1 MAIKNFHS
9 HHALRAIY
17 DTDNIKKI
25 TMTLHHLPSL
35 LKSLTLVL
43 TIVFGFTAPL
53 KAEII
58 TPAEYVMIMDYESGD
73 ILYEK
78 NADAAMKPASMA
90 KLMTTYL
97 LFEQLQNGSLRLED
111 KFIVSEKAYR
121 KGGSRMFVEIG
132 SQVSV
137 SDLLRGIIVQSG
149 NDSAIVVAEGLAGTE
164 NAFAEEMTA
173 RAKSLGMDNTVFGNA
188 TGWPDE
194 VTTTTARDLAILAK
208 SMIKNHPE
216 FYGIYAEKT
225 FTYNNIKQN
234 NRNPLLY
241 TVEGADGLK
250 TGHTNES
257 GYGLV
262 GSAEINGQ
270 RIILVLNGLS
280 SSKERKLESVRLMN
294 LAFRTF
300 KKFELLT
307 ADQTV
312 KDAPLWMGN
321 EETVP
326 LVSPETVS
334 RVMTRKAHNA
344 MTTRVVYPEEIKAP
358 VTKGQNIGTI
368 YITIDGVEQAYPL
381 VAGKDI
387 GQLPIHKRIGAFFKF
402 LIFGAD
408 APQK

>member
-1 MAIKNFHS
+1 MTAHIPAYYIP
-9 HHALRAIY
+9 ALKMIS
-17 DTDNIKKI
+17 I
-25 TMTLHHLPSL
+25 
-35 LKSLTLVL
+35 LKSAFLALLISIGLGMGLGMTP
-43 TIVFGFTAPL
+43 A

-58 TPAEYVMIMDYESGD
+58 TPAEFVMIMDYESGD

-78 NADAAMKPASMA
+78 NADMPMKPASMA

-97 LFEQLQNGSLRLED
+97 LFEQLQNGSIRLED

-132 SQVSV
+132 SQVTI

-149 NDSAIVVAEGLAGTE
+149 NDAAIVVAEGLAGTE

-173 RAKSLGMDNTVFGNA
+173 RAQSLGMVNTVFGNS

-194 VTTTTARDLAILAK
+194 KTTTTARDLAILAK
-208 SMIKNHPE
+208 AMIKNHPE
-216 FYGIYAEKT
+216 FYGIYAEKSFT
-225 FTYNNIKQN
+225 FNNIKQP

-250 TGHTNES
+250 TGHTSES

-262 GSAEINGQ
+262 GSAELNGQ
-270 RIILVLNGLS
+270 RIILVINGLTS
-280 SSKERKLESVRLMN
+280 VKERKMESVRLMN

-307 ADQTV
+307 ADKTV

-326 LVSPETVS
+326 LVSPVTVS
-334 RVMTRKAHNA
+334 RVMTRKSHNT
-344 MTTRVVYPEEIKAP
+344 MTTRVVFPDEIKAP
-358 VTKGQNIGTI
+358 ITKGQEIGQI
-368 YITIDGVEQAYPL
+368 FINIDGIEKAYPL

-387 GQLPIHKRIGAFFKF
+387 DQLPLHKRIGAFFKF

-408 APQK
+408 APLQ

>member
-1 MAIKNFHS
+1 MTVYNIP
-9 HHALRAIY
+9 ALKMISILKSAFLALLISMGLGMGLG
-17 DTDNIKKI
+17 
-25 TMTLHHLPSL
+25 MTL
-35 LKSLTLVL
+35 
-43 TIVFGFTAPL
+43 A

-58 TPAEYVMIMDYESGD
+58 TPAEFVMIMDYESGD

-78 NADAAMKPASMA
+78 NADMPMKPASMA

-97 LFEQLQNGSLRLED
+97 LFEQLQNGSMRLED

-132 SQVSV
+132 SQVAI

-149 NDSAIVVAEGLAGTE
+149 NDAAIVVAEGLAGTE

-173 RAKSLGMDNTVFGNA
+173 RAQSLGMVNTVFGNS

-194 VTTTTARDLAILAK
+194 KTTTTARDLAILAK
-208 SMIKNHPE
+208 TMIKNHPE
-216 FYGIYAEKT
+216 FYGIYAEKS
-225 FTYNNIKQN
+225 FTYNNIKQP

-250 TGHTNES
+250 TGHTSES

-262 GSAEINGQ
+262 GSAELNGQ
-270 RIILVLNGLS
+270 RIILVINGLTS
-280 SSKERKLESVRLMN
+280 VKDRKMESVRLMN

-307 ADQTV
+307 ADKTV

-326 LVSPETVS
+326 LVSPVTVS
-334 RVMTRKAHNA
+334 RVITRKSHNT
-344 MTTRVVYPEEIKAP
+344 MTTRVVFPDEIKAP
-358 VTKGQNIGTI
+358 VTKGQEIGQI
-368 YITIDGVEQAYPL
+368 FINIDGIEEAYPL

-387 GQLPIHKRIGAFFKF
+387 DQLPLHKRIGAFFKF

-408 APQK
+408 APQQ

>member
-1 MAIKNFHS
+1 MTAHIPAYYIP
-9 HHALRAIY
+9 ALKMIS
-17 DTDNIKKI
+17 I
-25 TMTLHHLPSL
+25 
-35 LKSLTLVL
+35 LKSAFLALLISIGLGMGLGMTP
-43 TIVFGFTAPL
+43 A

-58 TPAEYVMIMDYESGD
+58 TPAEFVMIMDYESGD

-78 NADAAMKPASMA
+78 NADMPMKPASMA

-97 LFEQLQNGSLRLED
+97 LFEQLQNGSMRLED

-132 SQVSV
+132 SQVTI

-149 NDSAIVVAEGLAGTE
+149 NDAAIVVAEGLAGTE

-173 RAKSLGMDNTVFGNA
+173 RAQSLGMVNTVFGNS

-194 VTTTTARDLAILAK
+194 KTTTTARDLAILAK
-208 SMIKNHPE
+208 AMIKNHPE
-216 FYGIYAEKT
+216 FYGIYAEKS
-225 FTYNNIKQN
+225 FTYNNIKQP

-250 TGHTNES
+250 TGHTSES

-262 GSAEINGQ
+262 GSAELNGQ
-270 RIILVLNGLS
+270 RIILVINGLTS
-280 SSKERKLESVRLMN
+280 VKERKMESVRLMN

-307 ADQTV
+307 ADKTV

-326 LVSPETVS
+326 LVSPVTVS
-334 RVMTRKAHNA
+334 RVMTRKSHNT
-344 MTTRVVYPEEIKAP
+344 MTTRVVFPDEIKAP
-358 VTKGQNIGTI
+358 ITKGQEIGQI
-368 YITIDGVEQAYPL
+368 FINIDGIEKAYPL

-387 GQLPIHKRIGAFFKF
+387 DQLPLHKRIGAFFKF

-408 APQK
+408 APQQ

>member
-1 MAIKNFHS
+1 MTIKLMISMMTSKQMPKLYFS
-9 HHALRAIY
+9 GLKPFKSVFVFLVMICGLITPLR
-17 DTDNIKKI
+17 
-25 TMTLHHLPSL
+25 
-35 LKSLTLVL
+35 
-43 TIVFGFTAPL
+43 
-53 KAEII
+53 AEII

-78 NADAAMKPASMA
+78 NADNAMKPASMA

-132 SQVSV
+132 SQVKIA
-137 SDLLRGIIVQSG
+137 DLLRGIIVQSG

-164 NAFAEEMTA
+164 SAFAEEMTA
-173 RAKSLGMDNTVFGNA
+173 RAQSLGMTNTVFGNA

-194 VTTTTARDLAILAK
+194 ITTTTARDLAILAK
-208 SMIKNHPE
+208 AMIKNHPE
-216 FYGIYAEKT
+216 FYGIYAEKSY
-225 FTYNNIKQN
+225 TYNNIKQG

-241 TVEGADGLK
+241 TVDGADGLK

-270 RIILVLNGLS
+270 RIIMVLNGLS

-300 KKFELLT
+300 QKYELLT
-307 ADQTV
+307 AGKTV
-312 KDAPLWMGN
+312 EEAPLWMGI

-326 LVSPETVS
+326 LVASETVS
-334 RVMTRKAHNA
+334 RVLSRKSYNSMTS
-344 MTTRVVYPEEIKAP
+344 TVSFPDEIKAP
-358 VTKGQNIGTI
+358 VTKGQEIGQI
-368 YITIDGVEQAYPL
+368 AITIDGEEKRYPL

-387 GQLPIHKRIGAFFKF
+387 DQLPLHKRIGAFFKF
-402 LIFGAD
+402 LIFGAES
-408 APQK
+408 PQN

>member
-1 MAIKNFHS
+1 MTAHIPAYYIP
-9 HHALRAIY
+9 ALKMIS
-17 DTDNIKKI
+17 I
-25 TMTLHHLPSL
+25 
-35 LKSLTLVL
+35 LKSAFLALLISIGLGMTP
-43 TIVFGFTAPL
+43 A

-58 TPAEYVMIMDYESGD
+58 TPAEFVMIMDYESGD

-78 NADAAMKPASMA
+78 NADMPMKPASMA

-97 LFEQLQNGSLRLED
+97 LFEQLQNGSMRLED

-132 SQVSV
+132 SQVTI

-149 NDSAIVVAEGLAGTE
+149 NDAAIVVAEGLAGTE

-173 RAKSLGMDNTVFGNA
+173 RAQSLGMVNTVFGNS

-194 VTTTTARDLAILAK
+194 KTTTTARDLAILAK
-208 SMIKNHPE
+208 AMIKNHPE
-216 FYGIYAEKT
+216 FYGIYAEKS
-225 FTYNNIKQN
+225 FTYNNIKQP

-250 TGHTNES
+250 TGHTSES

-262 GSAEINGQ
+262 GSAELNGQ
-270 RIILVLNGLS
+270 RIILVINGLTS
-280 SSKERKLESVRLMN
+280 VKDRKMESVRLMN

-307 ADQTV
+307 ADKTV

-326 LVSPETVS
+326 LVSPVTVS
-334 RVMTRKAHNA
+334 RVMTRKSHNT
-344 MTTRVVYPEEIKAP
+344 MTTRVVFPDEIKAP
-358 VTKGQNIGTI
+358 ITKGQEIGQI
-368 YITIDGVEQAYPL
+368 FINIDGIEKAYPL

-387 GQLPIHKRIGAFFKF
+387 DQLPLHKRIGAFFKF

-408 APQK
+408 APQQ

>member
-43 TIVFGFTAPL
+43 TIVFGFSAPL

-344 MTTRVVYPEEIKAP
+344 MTTRIVYPDEIKAP

>member
-344 MTTRVVYPEEIKAP
+344 MTTRIVYPDEIKAP

>member
-1 MAIKNFHS
+1 MTVYHIPPYYIP
-9 HHALRAIY
+9 ALKMIS
-17 DTDNIKKI
+17 I
-25 TMTLHHLPSL
+25 
-35 LKSLTLVL
+35 LKSAFLALLISMGLGMGLGMTP
-43 TIVFGFTAPL
+43 A

-58 TPAEYVMIMDYESGD
+58 TPAEFVMIMDYESGD

-78 NADAAMKPASMA
+78 NADMPMKPASMA

-97 LFEQLQNGSLRLED
+97 LFEQLQNGSMRLED

-132 SQVSV
+132 SQVAI

-149 NDSAIVVAEGLAGTE
+149 NDAAIVVAEGLAGTE

-173 RAKSLGMDNTVFGNA
+173 RAQSLGMVNTVFGNS

-194 VTTTTARDLAILAK
+194 KTTTTARDLAILAK
-208 SMIKNHPE
+208 TMIKNHPE
-216 FYGIYAEKT
+216 FYGIYAEKS
-225 FTYNNIKQN
+225 FTYNNIKQP

-250 TGHTNES
+250 TGHTSES

-262 GSAEINGQ
+262 GSAELNGQ
-270 RIILVLNGLS
+270 RIILVINGLTS
-280 SSKERKLESVRLMN
+280 VKDRKMESVRLMN

-307 ADQTV
+307 ADKTV

-326 LVSPETVS
+326 LVSPVTVS
-334 RVMTRKAHNA
+334 RVITRKSHNT
-344 MTTRVVYPEEIKAP
+344 MTTRVVFPDEIKAP
-358 VTKGQNIGTI
+358 VTKGQEIGQI
-368 YITIDGVEQAYPL
+368 FINIDGIEEAYPL

-387 GQLPIHKRIGAFFKF
+387 DQLPLHKRIGAFFKF

-408 APQK
+408 APQQ

>member
-1 MAIKNFHS
+1 MTTYKMF
-9 HHALRAIY
+9 
-17 DTDNIKKI
+17 KI
-25 TMTLHHLPSL
+25 LQSSFVVMLISLGIGMTP
-35 LKSLTLVL
+35 V
-43 TIVFGFTAPL
+43 

-78 NADAAMKPASMA
+78 NADMAMKPASMA

-97 LFEQLQNGSLRLED
+97 LFEQLQNGSMRLED
-111 KFIVSEKAYR
+111 KFIVSEKAYK

-132 SQVSV
+132 SQVAI

-149 NDSAIVVAEGLAGTE
+149 NDAAIVVAEGLAGTE

-173 RAKSLGMDNTVFGNA
+173 RAQALGMVNTVFGNS
-188 TGWPDE
+188 TGWPDD

-208 SMIKNHPE
+208 AMIQNHPE
-216 FYGIYAEKT
+216 FYGIYAEKS
-225 FTYNNIKQN
+225 FTYNNIKQP

-241 TVEGADGLK
+241 TVDGADGLK

-262 GSAEINGQ
+262 GSAELNGQ
-270 RIILVLNGLS
+270 RIILVINGLTS
-280 SSKERKLESVRLMN
+280 VKERKMESVRLMN

-300 KKFELLT
+300 KRFELLT
-307 ADQTV
+307 ADATV
-312 KDAPLWMGN
+312 KDVPLWMGE

-326 LVSPETVS
+326 LVSPVTHS
-334 RVMTRKAHNA
+334 RVMTRKSHNS
-344 MTTRVVYPEEIKAP
+344 MTTRLDYPDEIKAP
-358 VTKGQNIGTI
+358 VTKGQEIGQI
-368 YITIDGVEQAYPL
+368 FIKIDGVETAYPL

-387 GQLPIHKRIGAFFKF
+387 GQLPLHKRIGAFFKF

-408 APQK
+408 APQN

>member
-1 MAIKNFHS
+1 MTAHIQAYYIP
-9 HHALRAIY
+9 ALKMIS
-17 DTDNIKKI
+17 I
-25 TMTLHHLPSL
+25 
-35 LKSLTLVL
+35 LKSAFLALLISIGLGMGLGMTP
-43 TIVFGFTAPL
+43 A

-58 TPAEYVMIMDYESGD
+58 TPAEFVMIMDYESGD

-78 NADAAMKPASMA
+78 NADMPMKPASMA

-97 LFEQLQNGSLRLED
+97 LFEQLQNGSMRLED

-132 SQVSV
+132 SQVAI

-149 NDSAIVVAEGLAGTE
+149 NDAAIVVAEGLAGTE

-173 RAKSLGMDNTVFGNA
+173 RAQSLGMVNTVFGNS

-194 VTTTTARDLAILAK
+194 KTTTTARDLAILAK
-208 SMIKNHPE
+208 AMIKNHPE
-216 FYGIYAEKT
+216 FYGIYAEKS
-225 FTYNNIKQN
+225 FTYNNIKQP

-250 TGHTNES
+250 TGHTSES

-262 GSAEINGQ
+262 GSAELNGQ
-270 RIILVLNGLS
+270 RIILVINGLTS
-280 SSKERKLESVRLMN
+280 IKDRKMESVRLMN

-307 ADQTV
+307 ADKTV

-326 LVSPETVS
+326 LVSPVTVS
-334 RVMTRKAHNA
+334 RVMTRKSHNT
-344 MTTRVVYPEEIKAP
+344 MTTRVVFPDEIKAP
-358 VTKGQNIGTI
+358 VTKGQEIGQI
-368 YITIDGVEQAYPL
+368 FINIDGIEEAYPL

-387 GQLPIHKRIGAFFKF
+387 DQLPLHKRIGAFFKF

-408 APQK
+408 APQQ

>member
-1 MAIKNFHS
+1 MTAHIPAYYIP
-9 HHALRAIY
+9 ALKMIS
-17 DTDNIKKI
+17 I
-25 TMTLHHLPSL
+25 
-35 LKSLTLVL
+35 LKSAFLALLISIGLGMTP
-43 TIVFGFTAPL
+43 A

-58 TPAEYVMIMDYESGD
+58 TPAEFVMIMDYESGD

-78 NADAAMKPASMA
+78 NADMPMKPASMA

-97 LFEQLQNGSLRLED
+97 LFEQLQNGSMRLED

-132 SQVSV
+132 SQVTI

-149 NDSAIVVAEGLAGTE
+149 NDAAIVVAEGLAGTE

-173 RAKSLGMDNTVFGNA
+173 RAQSLGMVNTVFGNS

-194 VTTTTARDLAILAK
+194 KTTTTARDLAILAK
-208 SMIKNHPE
+208 AMIKNHPE
-216 FYGIYAEKT
+216 FYGIYAEKS
-225 FTYNNIKQN
+225 FTYNNIKQP

-250 TGHTNES
+250 TGHTSES

-262 GSAEINGQ
+262 GSAELNGQ
-270 RIILVLNGLS
+270 RIILVINGLTS
-280 SSKERKLESVRLMN
+280 VKERKMESVRLMN

-307 ADQTV
+307 ADKTV

-326 LVSPETVS
+326 LVSPVTVS
-334 RVMTRKAHNA
+334 RVMTRKSHNT
-344 MTTRVVYPEEIKAP
+344 MTTRVVFPDEIKAP
-358 VTKGQNIGTI
+358 ITKGQEIGQI
-368 YITIDGVEQAYPL
+368 FINIDGIEKAYPL

-387 GQLPIHKRIGAFFKF
+387 DQLPLHKRIGAFFKF

-408 APQK
+408 APQQ

>member
-1 MAIKNFHS
+1 MT
-9 HHALRAIY
+9 IY
-17 DTDNIKKI
+17 KMFKI
-25 TMTLHHLPSL
+25 VQSSFVVMLISLGIGMTP
-35 LKSLTLVL
+35 V
-43 TIVFGFTAPL
+43 

-78 NADAAMKPASMA
+78 NADLAMKPASMA

-97 LFEQLQNGSLRLED
+97 LFEQLQNGSMRLED
-111 KFIVSEKAYR
+111 KFIVSEKAYK

-132 SQVSV
+132 SQVSI

-149 NDSAIVVAEGLAGTE
+149 NDAAIVVAEGLAGTE

-173 RAKSLGMDNTVFGNA
+173 RAQALGMVNTVFGNS
-188 TGWPDE
+188 TGWPDD

-208 SMIKNHPE
+208 AMIQNHPE
-216 FYGIYAEKT
+216 FYGIYAEKS
-225 FTYNNIKQN
+225 FTYNNIKQP

-241 TVEGADGLK
+241 TVDGADGLK

-262 GSAEINGQ
+262 GSAELNGQ
-270 RIILVLNGLS
+270 RIILVINGLTS
-280 SSKERKLESVRLMN
+280 VKERKMESVRLMN

-300 KKFELLT
+300 KRFELLT
-307 ADQTV
+307 ADATV
-312 KDAPLWMGN
+312 KDVPLWMGE

-326 LVSPETVS
+326 LVSPVTHS
-334 RVMTRKAHNA
+334 RVMTRKSYNS
-344 MTTRVVYPEEIKAP
+344 MTTRVDYPEEIKAP
-358 VTKGQNIGTI
+358 VTKGQKIGQI
-368 YITIDGVEQAYPL
+368 FIKIDGVETAYPL

-387 GQLPIHKRIGAFFKF
+387 GQLPLHKRIGAFFKF

-408 APQK
+408 APQN

>member
-1 MAIKNFHS
+1 MTVYKMF
-9 HHALRAIY
+9 
-17 DTDNIKKI
+17 KI
-25 TMTLHHLPSL
+25 LQSSFVVMLISLGIGMTP
-35 LKSLTLVL
+35 V
-43 TIVFGFTAPL
+43 

-58 TPAEYVMIMDYESGD
+58 TPAEFVMIMDYESGD

-78 NADAAMKPASMA
+78 NADMAMKPASMA

-97 LFEQLQNGSLRLED
+97 LFEQLQNGSMRLED
-111 KFIVSEKAYR
+111 KFIVSEKAYK

-132 SQVSV
+132 SQVSI

-149 NDSAIVVAEGLAGTE
+149 NDAAIVVAEGLAGTE

-173 RAKSLGMDNTVFGNA
+173 RAQSLGMVNTVFGNS
-188 TGWPDE
+188 TGWPDD

-208 SMIKNHPE
+208 AMIQNHPE
-216 FYGIYAEKT
+216 FYGIYAEKS
-225 FTYNNIKQN
+225 FTYNNIKQP

-262 GSAEINGQ
+262 GSAELNGQ

-300 KKFELLT
+300 KRFELLT
-307 ADQTV
+307 ADATV
-312 KDAPLWMGN
+312 KDVPLWMGE

-326 LVSPETVS
+326 LVSPVTHS
-334 RVMTRKAHNA
+334 RVMTRKSHSS
-344 MTTRVVYPEEIKAP
+344 MTTRLDYPDEIKAP
-358 VTKGQNIGTI
+358 VTKGQEIGQI
-368 YITIDGVEQAYPL
+368 FIKIDGVETAYPL

-387 GQLPIHKRIGAFFKF
+387 NQLPLHKRIGAFFKF

-408 APQK
+408 APQN